1 MRITLVKPP
10 ENSNM
15 NFGTFNLAVLAAG
28 IRNIAGITILDATEY
43 NLTTALEKTINTQPD
58 LVGITTFGLSSVNQ
72 VSDFIRI
79 LRQFKSDLL
88 IIAGGHG
95 ATMVPQP
102 LLNAGADAVVC
113 GEGELTFKELLVKG
127 ISKKIR
133 GLALLDNGTLFKTP
147 PRPLIPDLNGLSRPA
162 RDLIKT
168 PLNNNAL
175 LETSRGC
182 PYGCIFC
189 ETCQFYHQIW
199 RSRSPELVL
208 HDIQQ
213 LVNSGAIIIHIVDDN
228 FTANPKRALRIC
240 ELIQGGDPPMFFSFS
255 SRTDDLLKMPELIPA
270 LAKAHFFRIN
280 TGIETLEP
288 DLSLFIRKQISFEKH
303 HKAIANMKEVGIYT
317 VGSFIMGLP
326 GETEEMRRRSVE
338 LAVKVGIDSAEFIPF
353 QPLPGT
359 PMEKGSGEPEPWC
372 IKAAAEATKEFRR
385 HPVILK
391 RLLRTAKEKTVRGM
405 MARGSLFRRIKERIL
420 DPPIATLIEKKIRK
434 IDPGYSVE

>member
-15 NFGTFNLAVLAAG
+15 NFGTFNLAVLAAS
-28 IRNIAGITILDATEY
+28 IRNIAKITIIDATEL
-43 NLTTALEKTINTQPD
+43 NLSTALEKIINTRPD

-79 LRQFKSDLL
+79 LRQYKSDLL

-95 ATMVPQP
+95 ATMSPHP

-113 GEGELTFKELLVKG
+113 GEGELTLKELIIKG
-127 ISKKIR
+127 VSKKIR
-133 GLALLDNGTLFKTP
+133 GLALLDSGTMFKTP
-147 PRPLIPDLNGLSRPA
+147 SRRLIPDLNRLSKPA
-162 RDLIKT
+162 HDLIKT
-168 PLNNNAL
+168 PLNNSAL

-182 PYGCIFC
+182 PNGCAFC
-189 ETCQFYHQIW
+189 ETSQFYRQKW
-199 RSRSPELVL
+199 RARSPELVM

-213 LVNSGAIIIHIVDDN
+213 LVKNGAIIIHIVDDN
-228 FTANPKRALRIC
+228 FTVNPKRVLRIC
-240 ELIQGGDPPMFFSFS
+240 ELIQGGDLPMFFSFS
-255 SRTDDLLKMPELIPA
+255 SRTDDLLKMPDLIPA
-270 LAKAHFFRIN
+270 LAKAHFLRIN

-288 DLSLFIRKQISFEKH
+288 ALSDIIRKQISFEKH
-303 HKAIANMKEVGIYT
+303 HRAIVNMKEAGIYT
-317 VGSFIMGLP
+317 VGSFIIGLP
-326 GETEEMRRRSVE
+326 GETEEMRKRSVE
-338 LAVKVGIDSAEFIPF
+338 LAVKVDIDSAEFIPF

-359 PMEKGSGEPEPWC
+359 LMEKDSCEPEPWC
-372 IKAAAEATKEFRR
+372 IKAASEATKEFRC

-391 RLLRTAKEKTVRGM
+391 RLLKTAKENTVRGM

-434 IDPGYSVE
+434 IDPGYSAG